1 MAFHGDQN
9 PDYLRGVRRLL
20 VGGSAL
26 LLVALFLVWRID
38 NARVEQLRVSLVDR
52 FVPSF
57 DWTLKPLAA
66 AAGLVS
72 DFRSYARVYAQNEE
86 LRRELQRMQGWRE
99 AALQLEQKNAQLLA
113 LNNVRLNPRLTF
125 VTGEVMADSGSPFRH
140 SVMLNVG
147 AADGVAD
154 GAAVV
159 DGRGMVGRIAGV
171 GERSSRVILL
181 TDSSS
186 RVPATVR
193 PSGQRA
199 ILAGDNRAAP
209 TLELLEQPD
218 EIRPG
223 DRVVSSGDGGL
234 LPPEILIGQVVA
246 GPDGRLRV
254 LPAAQYRRLDF
265 VRVIRQVP
273 PATVEG
279 PGALIGPLLAER
291 TTGAATGAG
300 AGAAPGDGAPAAR
313 ADD

>member
-1 MAFHGDQN
+1 MSFHGDHT
-9 PDYLRGVRRLL
+9 PDYLRGVRRVL
-20 VGGSAL
+20 VGVVAVV
-26 LLVALFLVWRID
+26 LVAIFLVWRID
-38 NARVEQLRVSLVDR
+38 NVRVEQLRVSLIDR

-57 DWTLKPLAA
+57 EWTLKPLAA

-86 LRRELQRMQGWRE
+86 LRRELLRMQGWRE

-140 SVMLNVG
+140 SVMVNVG
-147 AADGVAD
+147 RGDGVAD

-159 DGRGMVGRIAGV
+159 DGRGLVGRVAGV
-171 GERSSRVILL
+171 GERSARVILL

-199 ILAGDNRAAP
+199 ILAGDNRATP
-209 TLELLEQPD
+209 TLDLLEQPD

-223 DRVVSSGDGGL
+223 DRVVTSGDGGL

-265 VRVIRQVP
+265 VRVIRQQPV
-273 PATVEG
+273 AAVEG
-279 PGALIGPLLAER
+279 PGGLIGPLVD
-291 TTGAATGAG
+291 AG
-300 AGAAPGDGAPAAR
+300 PEAPAGGR
-313 ADD
+313 GR